1 MSAGQGEVGTGGEV
15 IFGSPRTGRSR
26 EALRQFAGRL
36 PRAHGLEGHYWTIRS
51 HLQAL
56 YTRTPPAPAQPW
68 SGAVHDPE
76 LGAVALSGLW
86 HAVPGAR
93 RALIVVHGLGGRAES
108 PYLDAVARAA
118 RAAGVSTL
126 RLSLRGAA
134 RDGAD
139 LYHAGSWRDVAAAA
153 HSPELAVY
161 PELSLV
167 GYSLGGH
174 VALSYA
180 VNAGDARLR
189 SVAAVCPPLDLA
201 LGALEFDRSAW
212 IYRHH
217 VLRSM
222 KQMFR
227 AVIERHGD
235 TPPYSGIAWHDV
247 ARVQR
252 IVDWDQLVIAPRH
265 GFRDAFDYY
274 RRESIG
280 PRLSE
285 LPCRTLIVSA
295 EHDPM
300 VRFSTLEATFAACS
314 AAEARSAPLVVRR
327 LRRAGH
333 LGFPSELDL
342 GFGSAPGISPQLV
355 HFLLAD

>member
-1 MSAGQGEVGTGGEV
+1 MLRWRRAG
-15 IFGSPRTGRSR
+15 SSR

-36 PRAHGLEGHYWTIRS
+36 PSTHGLQGHYWTIRS
-51 HLQAL
+51 HLAAA
-56 YTRTPPAPAQPW
+56 YARAPAPERPW
-68 SGAVHDPE
+68 RGAVNDPV
-76 LGAVALSGLW
+76 LGAVPLSGLW
-86 HAVPGAR
+86 QPVPGSR
-93 RALIVVHGLGGRAES
+93 RALIVVHGLGGQAES
-108 PYLDAVARAA
+108 PYLGAVTHAA
-118 RAAGVSTL
+118 QAAGMSTL

-139 LYHAGSWRDVAAAA
+139 LYHAGSWQDVAAAA
-153 HSPELAVY
+153 HSPELAEY

-180 VNAGDARLR
+180 VNASDARLK

-201 LGALEFDRSAW
+201 LGALEFDRAAW
-212 IYRHH
+212 IYRRH
-217 VLRSM
+217 VLRAL

-227 AVIERHGD
+227 AVLERHGPV
-235 TPPYSGIAWHDV
+235 PPYERIAWRDV
-247 ARVQR
+247 ARVER
-252 IVDWDQLVIAPRH
+252 IVDWDQLVVAPRH

-274 RRESIG
+274 RRTSVG
-280 PRLSE
+280 PRLPE

-300 VRFSTLEATFAACS
+300 VRFSTLAETLEAFT
-314 AAEARSAPLVVRR
+314 RSGALASTPLVVRR

-342 GFGSAPGISPQLV
+342 GFGSAPGIAPQLV
-355 HFLLAD
+355 SFLLAD